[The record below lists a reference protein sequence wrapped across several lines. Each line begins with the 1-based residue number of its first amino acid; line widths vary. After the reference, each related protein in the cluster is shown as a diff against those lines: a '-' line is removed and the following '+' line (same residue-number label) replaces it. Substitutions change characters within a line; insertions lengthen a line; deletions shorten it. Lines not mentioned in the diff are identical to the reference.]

1 MELKQYI
8 SPLLKWWWL
17 ILGSTLVATLTSVYA
32 VSQQPDL
39 YQARSALMLGQ
50 AINNP
55 NPTNQEF
62 YLTQQLGQTY
72 VNIANRAPVRQATM
86 DALGLT
92 WLPTYSVNLVPNTQL
107 IEIVVND
114 TSPERAAAVSNELA
128 RQIVLS
134 SPTSAQEQEDQ
145 ERQAFIKTQLDDLQ
159 AQIKLTN
166 DEILAK
172 EAELAEMIS
181 ARQISDAQSQIAALE
196 TKFRALQ
203 TNYID
208 LLYTTQQGAIN
219 SLTVFEEATVPLR
232 PIGPDRITT
241 VLTAA
246 AIGFVLGA
254 AAAFLLEY
262 LDDTVKTPADVNKIV
277 NLPTLA
283 GVASFKTSDDIRSSL
298 ITIQQPRSPSSE
310 DYRNLRTAI
319 LFANVD
325 ENIKTILVTSPGP
338 GEGKSVTA
346 ANLAVV
352 MAQAGQRVLLIDADL
367 RRPVQHKIFDRGRNL
382 RGLTTLL
389 FLDEFDFQNN
399 QLPPE
404 TFFQTQQ
411 QRLMLL
417 TSGPLPPNPAEVVGS
432 GKMEMILDGLTE
444 HFDYIVIDSPPVLAV
459 TDPLVLATRTDGTV
473 VVARASRTRRDQ
485 LLQTISRLQEVNANL
500 LGIMLNYLSPKRGT
514 NYYYYYHYGDNY
526 DNGDVGDDEDSN
538 GSKGRRKRRGR
549 FRKSSSEPIPDAI
562 VGGSDSQT

>member
-473 VVARASRTRRDQ
+473 VVARASRTRREQ
-485 LLQTISRLQEVNANL
+485 LLQTTSRLQEVNANL

-549 FRKSSSEPIPDAI
+549 FRKSRSEPIPDAI